1 MAHLPMHLYFTKYF
15 WKKWYQKKRKAW
27 QVFVF
32 ETKKKYRRKRTY
44 KYVFWKF
51 TKTEKNKKK
60 VQLRISSPISKRKFS
75 FLLKTNYK
83 PWWWRTVITSIFI
96 VFLGIPAAYFGYPRL
111 KEYKVHRFQKTAR
124 AALENNETYTAL
136 QTSLAAEL
144 AQPGDLP
151 NLRILVK
158 AAAQSQHP
166 RLTEWRRKLAN
177 HAQSNPQE
185 REEYLKLLLD
195 RGAREEAEQWF
206 LSLPHGIEKQE
217 HIYLQ
222 CQIIAQNEEE
232 GIAQAFSL
240 ANDYLQE
247 NPTATQL
254 CEFFWDLCIRSQQV
268 FFWEEGLKQM
278 RKAAQMDGG
287 HAKGALRR
295 LLKMKIGTI
304 DERKVW
310 ANKLWKYPSPSME
323 DAILCMNASFG
334 ENLING
340 TNLVRVL
347 QQDFPELT
355 LPENKLQLAQL
366 LNRVGRPESAK
377 EILNDEIVE
386 DSEKKE
392 IYLKTIVAALSEEQG
407 QMAYELIQ
415 ETTSVLSPNEIHFF
429 TLLLESHFWEKD
441 SATPEEFASNL
452 AHCTSE
458 ELQTIRL
465 FLRFSQSPDF
475 VITFLEELAKRN
487 PERTGI
493 KYLLTNS
500 YQRTGKFT
508 KLENLLK
515 TLSLPERVG
524 SVSGERQTCILKS
537 FYGQDLDDC
546 LRWAEDAFASNP
558 QNLATR
564 YALALCYLKMGETNQ
579 AFSLLAPF
587 FNASPPLC
595 PTQRLIGALTL
606 HRSNRTKQALAWS
619 PIRHRSLLI
628 DAERELLSEIHR
640 STP

>member
-1 MAHLPMHLYFTKYF
+1 MHPFFEKLF
-15 WKKWYQKKRKAW
+15 WKTWLRKKRKAW
-27 QVFVF
+27 KIFF
-32 ETKKKYRRKRTY
+32 YEKKRFFTRKRLYAYLFWELTKKAKHPRKFRFKNFIPKISYRKIR
-44 KYVFWKF
+44 F
-51 TKTEKNKKK
+51 
-60 VQLRISSPISKRKFS
+60 ISKSQK
-75 FLLKTNYK
+75 K
-83 PWWWRTVITSIFI
+83 PWWFTSGIA
-96 VFLGIPAAYFGYPRL
+96 VSLLLVLATPLFLFGYPML

-144 AQPGDLP
+144 ALPGDLA

-158 AAAQSQHP
+158 AAAQSNHP
-166 RLTEWRRKLAN
+166 RLIEWRRKLAN
-177 HAQSNPQE
+177 HAYSSPEE
-185 REEYLKLLLD
+185 REDYLKLLLSL
-195 RGAREEAEQWF
+195 GAQGEAEQWF
-206 LSLPHGIEKQE
+206 RSLPQAIEKQE
-217 HIYLQ
+217 SIYLQ
-222 CQIIAQNEEE
+222 CLILAQNEEE

-240 ANDYLQE
+240 VNDFLQE
-247 NPTATQL
+247 NPTATPL

-268 FFWEEGLKQM
+268 FFWEEGLRQM
-278 RKAAQMDGG
+278 RQAAEMDGK
-287 HAKGALRR
+287 HARGAIRR

-334 ENLING
+334 ENRING

-366 LNRVGRPESAK
+366 LNRVGRPDSAR
-377 EILNDEIVE
+377 EILADETLKAA
-386 DSEKKE
+386 EKKKA
-392 IYLKTIVAALSEEQG
+392 YLLTIVTALSEEQDP
-407 QMAYELIQ
+407 MAYELIN
-415 ETTSVLSPNEIHFF
+415 ETTPVLSPNEIHFF
-429 TLLLESHFWEKD
+429 ELLLGNLLDKKD
-441 SATPEEFASNL
+441 HASPEELASNL
-452 AHCTSE
+452 AHCTPE
-458 ELQTIRL
+458 DLQTIRL
-465 FLRFSQSPDF
+465 FLRFAESPDF
-475 VITFLEELAKRN
+475 VIAFLEELAKRN
-487 PERTGI
+487 PQRTGI

-508 KLENLLK
+508 KLENLLS

-524 SVSGERQTCILKS
+524 NVSGERQTCILKS
-537 FYGQDLDDC
+537 FYGQDPDDC

-587 FNASPPLC
+587 LNAPPPLC
-595 PTQRLIGALTL
+595 PTQQLIGALTL

-619 PIRHRSLLI
+619 PVRHRSLLI